1 MGKVW
6 PLTGFILGSIFAFSA
21 LANAEVLDANA
32 GGFAL
37 KRTYEINAPRASV
50 YRALIHPERWWSSS
64 HTWSGTA
71 SNLSMSA
78 RAGGCFCERLANGG
92 SVQHMTIVYAAPNQE
107 LRMFGALGPL
117 QMTGASGHLNVKLE
131 ENGGKTNMSVTFDVG
146 GYANGGLN
154 NWALPVDGV
163 LGEQFSALKA
173 LVERN

>member
-1 MGKVW
+1 QCCFRAPTRCCRFQCWPQCRCHKLCLAKMGKVW

-92 SVQHMTIVYAAPNQE
+92 SVQHII
-107 LRMFGALGPL
+107 
-117 QMTGASGHLNVKLE
+117 GHCQSMV
-131 ENGGKTNMSVTFDVG
+131 FW
-146 GYANGGLN
+146 ANN
-154 NWALPVDGV
+154 
-163 LGEQFSALKA
+163 SAL
-173 LVERN
+173 